1 MSATVVTPIT
11 LLTGFLGS
19 GKTTLLNHVLA
30 DAAFADTAVIVN
42 EFGDIPID
50 HALVRKAN
58 ENVVVLPGGC
68 VCCRVAGDLVNAL
81 RELHFQRAA
90 DAIPPFRRAVIETT
104 GLADPAP
111 ILATL
116 IEMPVVAARYS
127 LAGVVTTVDG
137 EHGARTLDEHPQALK
152 QAAIADRLVIT
163 KADLA
168 PAAALDALA
177 GRLATLNPGARIER
191 CVLGAVDPAT
201 LFDIGLRRSDAT
213 THANGWLNAGAYARA
228 GGDGARHDASI
239 ASFVWTTARP
249 VDWSALAD
257 AFEALL
263 DTAGE
268 RILRVKGL
276 VNVAGEAGPTAI
288 HAVQHSLYPPA
299 KLADWPDADRTTR
312 IVFIVRGL
320 EEAFV
325 ARTLHDFLS
334 TVPA

>member
-1 MSATVVTPIT
+1 MSATVVTPVT

-19 GKTTLLNHVLA
+19 GKTTLLNRVLA
-30 DAAFADTAVIVN
+30 DAAYADTAVIVN
-42 EFGDIPID
+42 EVGEVAVN
-50 HALVRKAN
+50 HALVRQAS
-58 ENVVVLPGGC
+58 ENVVVLPSGC

-90 DAIPPFRRAVIETT
+90 DAIPAFRRAVIETT

-137 EHGARTLDEHPQALK
+137 EHGARALDAHAEALK
-152 QAAIADRLVIT
+152 QAAVADRLVIT
-163 KADLA
+163 KADLV
-168 PAAALDALA
+168 PPAALDALA
-177 GRLATLNPGARIER
+177 TRLAALNPGARIVR
-191 CVLGAVDPAT
+191 CALGAVDPAT

-213 THANGWLNAGAYARA
+213 THVNSWLNAGAYARA
-228 GGDGARHDASI
+228 GTRAQHDSSI
-239 ASFVWTTARP
+239 SSFVWRTRRP
-249 VDWSALAD
+249 VDWNALAD

-276 VNVAGEAGPTAI
+276 VQVAGEAGPTAI

-299 KLADWPDADRTTR
+299 KLAEWPDADRTTR
-312 IVFIVRGL
+312 IVFIVRNL
-320 EEAFV
+320 EESFV
-325 ARTLHDFLS
+325 ARTLDEFLS

>member
-19 GKTTLLNHVLA
+19 GKTTLLNHVLS
-30 DAAFADTAVIVN
+30 DAAHGDTAVIVN
-42 EFGDIPID
+42 EFGAIPVD
-50 HALVRKAN
+50 HALVRKSS
-58 ENVVVLPGGC
+58 ENVVVLPSGC

-90 DAIPPFRRAVIETT
+90 NAIPPFRRAVIETT

-137 EHGARTLDEHPQALK
+137 EHGMRTLDAHAEALK
-152 QAAIADRLVIT
+152 QAAVADRLVIT
-163 KADLA
+163 KADLVS
-168 PAAALDALA
+168 PATLDALQA
-177 GRLATLNPGARIER
+177 RLAALNPGGGIVRAAM
-191 CVLGAVDPAT
+191 GAVDASV
-201 LFDIGLRRSDAT
+201 LFDIGLRRGDTTNAT
-213 THANGWLNAGAYARA
+213 GWLNAGAYARV
-228 GGDGARHDASI
+228 GGTARHDPSI
-239 ASFVWTTARP
+239 SSFVWSTGKA
-249 VDWSALAD
+249 VDWNALAD

-299 KLADWPDADRTTR
+299 KLAAWPDADHTTR
-312 IVFIVRGL
+312 IVFIVRGI
-320 EEAFV
+320 EESFV
-325 ARTLHDFLS
+325 ARTLNDFLS

>member
-30 DAAFADTAVIVN
+30 DAAYADTAVIVN
-42 EFGDIPID
+42 EFGDIAID
-50 HALVRKAN
+50 HALVRKSS

-90 DAIPPFRRAVIETT
+90 DAIPAFRRAVIETT

-137 EHGARTLDEHPQALK
+137 EHGARALDAHAEALK
-152 QAAIADRLVIT
+152 QAAMADRLVIT

-168 PAAALDALA
+168 PRAALDALA
-177 GRLATLNPGARIER
+177 ARLATLNPGARIVR
-191 CVLGAVDPAT
+191 SVLGAVDPAT

-213 THANGWLNAGAYARA
+213 TQVKGWLNAGAYARA
-228 GGDGARHDASI
+228 VSGARHDPSI
-239 ASFVWTTARP
+239 ASFAWTSTKP
-249 VDWSALAD
+249 FDWNALAD

-299 KLADWPDADRTTR
+299 RLAEWPDADRSTR

-320 EEAFV
+320 EQSFV
-325 ARTLHDFLS
+325 ARTLDDFLS
-334 TVPA
+334 TVSA

>member
-1 MSATVVTPIT
+1 MSASVVTPVT

-30 DAAFADTAVIVN
+30 DAAFADTAIIVN

-50 HALVRKAN
+50 HALVRKAS
-58 ENVVVLPGGC
+58 ENVVVLPSGC

-81 RELHFQRAA
+81 RDLHFQRAA
-90 DAIPPFRRAVIETT
+90 NAIPPFRRAVIETT

-137 EHGARTLDEHPQALK
+137 EHGVRTLDAHAEALK
-152 QAAIADRLVIT
+152 QAAVADRLVIT
-163 KADLA
+163 KADRA
-168 PAAALDALA
+168 SPAALDALGA
-177 GRLATLNPGARIER
+177 RMALLNPGARIVR
-191 CVLGAVDPAT
+191 SVLGVVDPGT
-201 LFDIGLRRSDAT
+201 LFDIGLRRSDAAM
-213 THANGWLNAGAYARA
+213 HVDGWLNAGAYARA
-228 GGDGARHDASI
+228 GGATRHDPSI
-239 ASFVWTTARP
+239 ASFVWTSTKP
-249 VDWSALAD
+249 VDWNALAD

-263 DTAGE
+263 DTAGD

-299 KLADWPDADRTTR
+299 KLAEWPDADRTTR
-312 IVFIVRGL
+312 IVFIVRDL
-320 EEAFV
+320 EQLFV
-325 ARTLHDFLS
+325 ARTLNEFLS

>member
-19 GKTTLLNHVLA
+19 GKTTLLNHVLSN
-30 DAAFADTAVIVN
+30 AAYGDTAVIVN
-42 EFGDIPID
+42 EFGDIPVD
-50 HALVRKAN
+50 HALVRKSS
-58 ENVVVLPGGC
+58 ENVVVLPSGC

-90 DAIPPFRRAVIETT
+90 NAIPPFRRAVIETT

-137 EHGARTLDEHPQALK
+137 EHGARTLDAHAEAVK

-168 PAAALDALA
+168 PPAALDALA
-177 GRLATLNPGARIER
+177 ARLMLLNPGARLVR
-191 CVLGAVDPAT
+191 SVLGAVDPAT
-201 LFDIGLRRSDAT
+201 LFDLGLRRSDET
-213 THANGWLNAGAYARA
+213 TQVGSWLNAGAYARV
-228 GGDGARHDASI
+228 GDGARHDPSI
-239 ASFVWTTARP
+239 ASFVWTSAKP
-249 VDWSALAD
+249 VDWNALAD
-257 AFEALL
+257 GFEALL

-276 VNVAGEAGPTAI
+276 VNVAGEPGPTAI

-299 KLADWPDADRTTR
+299 KLAQWPDADRSTR

-320 EEAFV
+320 EESFV
-325 ARTLHDFLS
+325 TRTLDEFLS
-334 TVPA
+334 TVSA